1 MTTLVQ
7 LSHIHH
13 SPGGNRLFAGV
24 TCSIKAG
31 DRLAIVGENGAGK
44 STLLRIAAR
53 QLDPDRGTVIYH
65 PGTTTGVLD
74 QHANFDS
81 ALTVREVVAEALGNS
96 DALEARL
103 DAIAI
108 AMADADDATLVAL
121 LDEQGAILARLDS
134 AAVDPESTR
143 ADEILVGLRLPE
155 SRWET
160 RLGTLSG
167 GERRLVAL
175 ARLLAAAP
183 TVLFLDEPDNHLD
196 DEARSWL
203 EREIIRHDGAVAL
216 VTHDRYLVDRVAS
229 GILEVEDGKLSTWP
243 GNYTAYRTEKRTRI
257 LRQHQLRVNELREF
271 QKLKESSEALTQWAR
286 QNPKFATR
294 AENQRRKV
302 QDEAVRLEA
311 TAPPP
316 VDRRRIDVAFDATR
330 GSDKVLEIAGLRK
343 SFGERT
349 LYRPFDLTIRHGERV
364 GLVGPNGAGKTTLIR
379 ILMGQDRPDAGSA
392 RLGPSITTGY
402 FSQEQETLDLDQ
414 TALELVRRSATLDQ
428 GRARG
433 FLGSIGFD
441 AHTAESRIGDLS
453 GGERSRLLFGTLV
466 LQGANLLILDEP
478 TNNLD
483 IASIEV
489 LEEALADYAG
499 TLLTVSHDRYFL
511 DRTCTRIIEV
521 RDGLVHDY
529 PGTYAEYDRDRA
541 TGGRGTRL
549 TQADPAPPPAPPVRR
564 RDRRK
569 AAVT

>member
-13 SPGGNRLFAGV
+13 AHGGNRLFAGI
-24 TCSIKAG
+24 TCSIRSG

-53 QLDPDRGTVIYH
+53 QLEPDRGTVIYH

-74 QHANFDS
+74 QHATFDS

-96 DALEARL
+96 EALEARL
-103 DAIAI
+103 DAIGL
-108 AMADADDATLVAL
+108 AMADADDDTLTAL

-134 AAVDPESTR
+134 SAVDQEATR
-143 ADEILVGLRLPE
+143 ADEILAGLRLPE
-155 SRWET
+155 SRWDT
-160 RLGTLSG
+160 ALGTLSG

-216 VTHDRYLVDRVAS
+216 VTHDRYLVDRVAT
-229 GILEVEDGKLSTWP
+229 GILEVEDGKLSSWP

-302 QDEAVRLEA
+302 QEEAARLEA

-316 VDRRRIDVAFDATR
+316 VERKRIDVAFDTTR

-343 SFGERT
+343 AFGDRT
-349 LYRPFDLTIRHGERV
+349 IYRPFDLTIRHGERV
-364 GLVGPNGAGKTTLIR
+364 GLVGPNGAGKTTLLR
-379 ILMGQDRPDAGSA
+379 MLMGRDKPDAGTV
-392 RLGPSITTGY
+392 RFGPSITTGY
-402 FSQEQETLDLDQ
+402 FSQEQETLDPDQ
-414 TALELVRRSATLDQ
+414 TPLGLVRLSAAYDE

-433 FLGSIGFD
+433 FLGAIGFD

-466 LQGANLLILDEP
+466 LRGANLLILDEP

-511 DRTCTRIIEV
+511 DRTCTRIVEV
-521 RDGLVHDY
+521 RGGLVHDY
-529 PGTYAEYDRDRA
+529 PGAYAEYDRDREN
-541 TGGRGTRL
+541 GRGRRL
-549 TQADPAPPPAPPVRR
+549 THADPAPPPSPVRK
-564 RDRRK
+564 RDRTR
-569 AAVT
+569 AGVA

>member
-1 MTTLVQ
+1 VTTLVQ
-7 LSHIHH
+7 ISHIHLAH
-13 SPGGNRLFAGV
+13 GGNRLFEGV
-24 TCSIKAG
+24 TLSIRQG
-31 DRLAIVGENGAGK
+31 DRIAIVGENGAGK

-53 QLDPDRGTVIYH
+53 QLEPDRGTVIYH

-74 QHANFDS
+74 QHASLDS
-81 ALTVREVVAEALGNS
+81 DLTVREVVAEALGNS

-103 DAIAI
+103 DAIAL
-108 AMADADDATLVAL
+108 AMADADDETLTAL

-134 AAVDPESTR
+134 SAVDQESTR
-143 ADEILVGLRLPE
+143 ADEILAGLRLSE
-155 SRWET
+155 SRWDT

-175 ARLLAAAP
+175 ARLLAASP
-183 TVLFLDEPDNHLD
+183 TMLFLDEPDNHLD

-216 VTHDRYLVDRVAS
+216 VTHDRYLVDRVAT
-229 GILEVEDGKLSTWP
+229 GILEVEDGKLSSWP
-243 GNYTAYRTEKRTRI
+243 GNYTAYRTEKRARI

-302 QDEAVRLEA
+302 QEEAARLEA

-316 VDRRRIDVAFDATR
+316 VDRKRIDVAFDATR

-343 SFGERT
+343 AFGDRT
-349 LYRPFDLTIRHGERV
+349 IYRPFDFTIRHGERV
-364 GLVGPNGAGKTTLIR
+364 GLVGPNGAGKTTLLR
-379 ILMGQDRPDAGSA
+379 ILMGRETPDAGTV
-392 RLGPSITTGY
+392 RFGPSITTGY
-402 FSQEQETLDLDQ
+402 FSQEQETLDLGQ
-414 TALELVRRSATLDQ
+414 TPLDLVRRSAALDE

-441 AHTAESRIGDLS
+441 AHTAESRVGDLS

-521 RDGLVHDY
+521 RGGLVHDY
-529 PGTYAEYDRDRA
+529 PGSYADYDRDRG
-541 TGGRGTRL
+541 TGRGTRL
-549 TQADPAPPPAPPVRR
+549 THTEPAPPPSPVRKKE
-564 RDRRK
+564 RK
-569 AAVT
+569 RAGVA